1 MKDSLFILMEI
12 GTHINNV
19 VEECIQLRKE
29 NKRLKEIEKE
39 YNDFLNKYVNDA
51 NRNIGITIKA
61 LLDNEN

>member
-19 VEECIQLRKE
+19 VEECIKLRKE

-39 YNDFLNKYVNDA
+39 YTDFLNKCVDNS

-61 LLDNEN
+61 LLNNEN

>member
-39 YNDFLNKYVNDA
+39 YNNFLNKCVNDA
-51 NRNIGITIKA
+51 NRNIGITIKT

>member
-19 VEECIQLRKE
+19 VEECVQLRKE

-39 YNDFLNKYVNDA
+39 YNDFLNKCVDNA

>member
-19 VEECIQLRKE
+19 VKECIQLRKE

-39 YNDFLNKYVNDA
+39 YNA
-51 NRNIGITIKA
+51 IIA